1 MEQVNALSLQGF
13 LSPPRL
19 GMARVEIA
27 WVGVGGVPGG
37 SAGGSLGKD
46 SPMTSWLGV
55 TTEVLNHLS
64 RVG

>member
-1 MEQVNALSLQGF
+1 
-13 LSPPRL
+13 
-19 GMARVEIA
+19 MARVETA
-27 WVGVGGVPGG
+27 WVGGGVPGG

-55 TTEVLNHLS
+55 TAEVLNHLS